1 MIVLPAVTRIEEK
14 IEARILCC
22 GSRLAGLGSAGQD
35 RRQGGQC
42 YDSSL
47 HQNAPY
53 RASQWLA
60 SLKCNRSIDEALWT
74 A

>member
-1 MIVLPAVTRIEEK
+1 LRKK

-22 GSRLAGLGSAGQD
+22 GSRLAGLGSAGHD

-42 YDSSL
+42 SDSSL
-47 HQNAPY
+47 HQNAPC

-60 SLKCNRSIDEALWT
+60 SLKCNRPIDEALWT

>member
-1 MIVLPAVTRIEEK
+1 
-14 IEARILCC
+14 
-22 GSRLAGLGSAGQD
+22 LAGLGSAGHD

-42 YDSSL
+42 SDSSL
-47 HQNAPY
+47 HQNAPC

-60 SLKCNRSIDEALWT
+60 SLKCNRPIDEALWT